1 VPISSYRDV
10 RAGWRDVHLRE
21 LRHAPFESSD
31 AYAGCGLM
39 RDHTAVIVFVAT
51 IILAWG
57 GLAYVGVLL

>member
-1 VPISSYRDV
+1 V
-10 RAGWRDVHLRE
+10 RAGWRDVQLRE
-21 LRHAPFESSD
+21 LRDAALESSD
-31 AYAGCGLM
+31 AHAGCDLM